1 MSNKGLWMILISY
14 TSIPWH
20 NIAKSLKSLYI
31 PNQESTLSGQ
41 HWRETPKKEL
51 LNNNNKNILSWQTD
65 KCHIDLLKL
74 KDKRFTIVLMLQ
86 ESLDQATTLSPNSIP
101 LLSLSLSHTHTI
113 VSFSLVS
120 SRYHHAPLLQEYI
133 FIARKSSHQ
142 NLLLT

>member
-31 PNQESTLSGQ
+31 PNKESTLSGQ

-51 LNNNNKNILSWQTD
+51 LNNNNKNILSWKTD

-101 LLSLSLSHTHTI
+101 LLSLSLSQTLPIPT
-113 VSFSLVS
+113 LPL
-120 SRYHHAPLLQEYI
+120 SRLNHHCHHI
-133 FIARKSSHQ
+133 
-142 NLLLT
+142 NTT